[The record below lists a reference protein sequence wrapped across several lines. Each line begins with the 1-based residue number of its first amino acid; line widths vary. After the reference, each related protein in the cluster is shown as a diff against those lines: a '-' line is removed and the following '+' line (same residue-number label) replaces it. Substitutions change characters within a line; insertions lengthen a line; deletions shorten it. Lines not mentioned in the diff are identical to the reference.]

1 LNDPLIWLRALHFAA
16 TVSLAGALLF
26 RTLIGEPAFRTV
38 GGDAH
43 VPLIVRSRLVT
54 IVWVSFAL
62 VVLTGAGWL
71 AVQTARMT
79 ELPLSAI
86 FAEGAVWNVLSNTDF
101 GNVWEARALLAALVA
116 GALPLESRFE
126 SNGPAKGALSA
137 VFATSLVGSLAFAGH
152 AAAGSDAEGTVHLIA
167 DIPHLVA
174 AAAWLGAL
182 LPLAVLLGATGT
194 KDDDFSIEIA
204 RTAILRFSVL
214 GVASVGTLVATGI
227 VNSWFLVG
235 SIDALIDTD
244 YGRLLS
250 LKVLLFFVMLSI
262 AAYNRLRLT
271 PRMLRERGAVL
282 QAALRQLRTNG
293 LMEALVGLIILFSV
307 GILGTLPPGFQE

>member
-1 LNDPLIWLRALHFAA
+1 
-16 TVSLAGALLF
+16 
-26 RTLIGEPAFRTV
+26 
-38 GGDAH
+38 
-43 VPLIVRSRLVT
+43 
-54 IVWVSFAL
+54 
-62 VVLTGAGWL
+62 
-71 AVQTARMT
+71 
-79 ELPLSAI
+79 
-86 FAEGAVWNVLSNTDF
+86 
-101 GNVWEARALLAALVA
+101 
-116 GALPLESRFE
+116 
-126 SNGPAKGALSA
+126 
-137 VFATSLVGSLAFAGH
+137 
-152 AAAGSDAEGTVHLIA
+152 
-167 DIPHLVA
+167 
-174 AAAWLGAL
+174 
-182 LPLAVLLGATGT
+182 VLLGATGT

-293 LMEALVGLIILFSV
+293 LMEAFVGLIILFLV
-307 GILGTLPPGFQE
+307 GILGTLPPGLQE